1 MQLKTRMN
9 GGESSLREVADAWKR
24 EVHEFD
30 WSKYESDAWA
40 VEFAK
45 KVREALLK
53 EGPAKPDPR
62 NIHGN

>member
-9 GGESSLREVADAWKR
+9 GGKSSIQEVAAAWKS
-24 EVHEFD
+24 ELHDFTWSEF
-30 WSKYESDAWA
+30 KSDAWA

-45 KVREALLK
+45 KLNETLLK

-62 NIHGN
+62 NIH